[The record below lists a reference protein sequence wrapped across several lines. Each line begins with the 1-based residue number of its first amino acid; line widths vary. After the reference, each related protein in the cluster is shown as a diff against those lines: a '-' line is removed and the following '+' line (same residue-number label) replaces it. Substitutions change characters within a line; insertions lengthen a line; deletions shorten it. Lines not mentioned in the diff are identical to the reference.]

1 MKLYVLISKFLVI
14 GPGAWAKRRTC
25 SSRAGGWDGGQCQY
39 KVPPFFLWGFDRN
52 TIYDVLS
59 MLCSQNFYPVFAWI
73 FLTDFNQAVLHGK
86 ASGDSG
92 EVWGERKRRWAY
104 QTGPSKKFFND
115 KLKELNIEKLWYLR
129 NCQKVSAI
137 VKKNNRLSQVA
148 EVFLHLHQQHRTTW
162 TQVLRHS
169 CVKGGVAQSISCS
182 TKKAKK
188 IARIANVV

>member
-1 MKLYVLISKFLVI
+1 
-14 GPGAWAKRRTC
+14 
-25 SSRAGGWDGGQCQY
+25 
-39 KVPPFFLWGFDRN
+39 
-52 TIYDVLS
+52 

-115 KLKELNIEKLWYLR
+115 KLKELNIEQLWYLR

-162 TQVLRHS
+162 TQVLRRAPFLCQWMSRPIHKLQHYKS
-169 CVKGGVAQSISCS
+169 
-182 TKKAKK
+182 KKNRK
-188 IARIANVV
+188 NCECCLGHYLTVSL